1 MRWKSEDFVLNFGEL
16 GKIWSRIKS
25 KISVFN
31 LAWFRV
37 ESMNWCNP
45 GAVRY

>member
-16 GKIWSRIKS
+16 GIGWSRIKF
-25 KISVFN
+25 KIKVFK
-31 LAWFRV
+31 LACFRV
-37 ESMNWCNP
+37 HPMNWCNP